1 MTRVTTASI
10 AYMAT
15 QVRSLPTYR
24 SDTHTDHP
32 IYESASLRPIIVI
45 CILQIRYLDGFRT
58 VLRHCIGILGPSRG
72 EGGCRRVAE
81 LVELVHSH
89 SMPHSFMFLMFN
101 SQVFPSY
108 VTRERAVTKQS
119 ALAKLQ
125 ERRAAK
131 RARTA

>member
-72 EGGCRRVAE
+72 EGRCRRVTE
-81 LVELVHSH
+81 LVELVRSH
-89 SMPHSFMFLMFN
+89 SMYSFMFLMFN

-125 ERRAAK
+125 EKRAAK